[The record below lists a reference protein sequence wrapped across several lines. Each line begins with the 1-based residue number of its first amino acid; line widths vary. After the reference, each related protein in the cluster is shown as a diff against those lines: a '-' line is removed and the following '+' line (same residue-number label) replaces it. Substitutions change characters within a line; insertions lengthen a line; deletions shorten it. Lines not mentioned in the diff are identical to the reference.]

1 MLPPLSGN
9 QAAYCPRCNAKV
21 VSGRDWSM
29 TRLTAMAIAMLLLMP
44 FAFTEP
50 LISIRLLGTRIDAS
64 LLEGIWQMSRRGDP
78 LTASMVAFCTLG
90 APLTLALSLLYLRF
104 GHALG
109 MNLRPVLLML
119 ERLKEWVMLDI
130 YLIGMAVAA
139 IKVQDY
145 ADIQPGSAL
154 IAYLSLT
161 LLSILTL
168 IHVNPEQL
176 WERYYPQEQPEGPP
190 AALHICLSCHYTGY
204 PDARG
209 RCPRCH
215 VPMCHRQPYSLQ
227 KTSGG
232 ADRGDDL
239 ADTGQPAADF
249 HHLRQRRA
257 DGRHHLLRRGL
268 TGHLRQRADRRHR
281 VHRQRAGAFTKV
293 IVLITLLLSI
303 HFKTSHS
310 LKTRIRLLRPVTGSA
325 AGRCSI
331 CSLSP

>member
-1 MLPPLSGN
+1 MH
-9 QAAYCPRCNAKV
+9 PR
-21 VSGRDWSM
+21 R
-29 TRLTAMAIAMLLLMP
+29 
-44 FAFTEP
+44 
-50 LISIRLLGTRIDAS
+50 
-64 LLEGIWQMSRRGDP
+64 
-78 LTASMVAFCTLG
+78 
-90 APLTLALSLLYLRF
+90 PLTLALSLLYLRF

-168 IHVNPEQL
+168 IHVNLEQL
-176 WERYYPQEQPEGPP
+176 WERYPQEQPEGPP

-215 VPMCHRQPYSLQ
+215 ADVPSPALQPAENL
-227 KTSGG
+227 GG

-239 ADTGQPAADF
+239 ADTG
-249 HHLRQRRA
+249 
-257 DGRHHLLRRGL
+257 
-268 TGHLRQRADRRHR
+268 
-281 VHRQRAGAFTKV
+281 
-293 IVLITLLLSI
+293 
-303 HFKTSHS
+303 
-310 LKTRIRLLRPVTGSA
+310 
-325 AGRCSI
+325 
-331 CSLSP
+331 